1 MIFSPALQQIK
12 DVGTGSFVAAEVL
25 ARWCCEARCLLHRSC
40 HHLLIG
46 AW

>member
-25 ARWCCEARCLLHRSC
+25 AR
-40 HHLLIG
+40 
-46 AW
+46 